1 MSTRFQTSLEKITSL
16 GQDDTK
22 SSYLL
27 LIPIVVVF
35 GALFLFPVG
44 QLFVRAFHAGG
55 AFSLTH
61 FQQIIG
67 SSLYLSVISRTV
79 RISVITAV
87 ITMTAGYALAYFIV
101 FKSAN
106 KRLLL
111 LLIFVTMVVDL
122 VIRVFG
128 WVVAFSRGSVVELLV
143 SPFIDEISLLFS
155 ETAIII
161 GLVQFTLPFMIF
173 VSVGVLSNIDMSL
186 VEAARDLGATR
197 TQAFL
202 RLTLPMSVNSI
213 TVGGSLVFAL
223 SMSSFVSPQL
233 LGGGR
238 NRMIANTIYSLIGSS
253 GEWGLAAA
261 LGFTLLAITAAIL
274 VVFIFSINT
283 ILGSNQ

>member
-1 MSTRFQTSLEKITSL
+1 
-16 GQDDTK
+16 
-22 SSYLL
+22 
-27 LIPIVVVF
+27 
-35 GALFLFPVG
+35 
-44 QLFVRAFHAGG
+44 
-55 AFSLTH
+55 
-61 FQQIIG
+61 
-67 SSLYLSVISRTV
+67 
-79 RISVITAV
+79 
-87 ITMTAGYALAYFIV
+87 MTAGYALAYFIV